1 MHWPRSG
8 SIPQRSRSHKTFKN
22 QSTHACFRTVTYV
35 CIDGLPSYLVLMLS
49 SLRRC
54 AVTLTRINT
63 SKVKVTL
70 SNNLHLIFSHSWP
83 VVVLFGQVQ
92 LTSQV
97 ERKTKCLQKNDRG
110 YSRPLDCL
118 VLLILM
124 DPTFIKSASF
134 VYFGFPYWLPSRH
147 KWVFTYW

>member
-1 MHWPRSG
+1 VQWHWPR
-8 SIPQRSRSHKTFKN
+8 SIPQRSRSQDTLKGL
-22 QSTHACFRTVTYV
+22 STHACVRSVTYV
-35 CIDGLPSYLVLMLS
+35 RIDGLLSNWVQMLS
-49 SLRRC
+49 SLRQC
-54 AVTLTRINT
+54 ALTSIRIHT
-63 SKVKVTL
+63 SKVKVTHI
-70 SNNLHLIFSHSWP
+70 NNLHFLFSHSWP

-92 LTSQV
+92 RTSQV